1 MTGTTAHIIRWLTTQ
16 KQEAVWEIKKH
27 HKKRSLDANGFYW
40 KLVSEL
46 ADSMRVSKNEVHNML
61 LRRYGQA
68 EGVDGRLVT
77 VYIPDTE
84 KAFKQA
90 LMAEDYHIKP
100 TSYVQAG
107 SKGQT
112 FRAYILLRGS
122 RTYNAKEMSV
132 LIDGALQECEQ
143 AGIHIELSSA
153 EMERYGQKRNME
165 KL

>member
-1 MTGTTAHIIRWLTTQ
+1 MTGNASQIIRWLTTQ
-16 KQEAVWEIKKH
+16 KQDVVWEVTKRK
-27 HKKRSLDANGFYW
+27 KKRSLDANGYYW
-40 KLVSEL
+40 KLVSEI
-46 ADSMRVSKNEVHNML
+46 ADKLRVSKNEVHNIL

-68 EGVDGRLVT
+68 EGIDGRLVT

-84 KAFKQA
+84 KAAKQA

-122 RTYNAKEMSV
+122 RTYNTKEMSV
-132 LIDGALQECEQ
+132 LIEGTIQEAEQ
-143 AGIHIELSSA
+143 MGIHTLTPKEL
-153 EMERYGQKRNME
+153 ERYGQHH
-165 KL
+165 